1 MGQMHGVRQDGY
13 GGTEV
18 LRPATL
24 PMPAPSARE
33 VLVHV
38 EAAALDRG
46 TWHVMTGLPRIARV
60 GLGLRR
66 PRNQVPGLDVAG
78 VVEAVGPGV
87 TAFAV
92 GDPVFGT
99 ARGSFADYAIAR
111 VDTLVRRPACLTATQ
126 AAALGVSGCTAVQ
139 ALDAARVG
147 EGSSVLVVGAS
158 GGVGS
163 LAVMIAA
170 LRGADVTAVCSG
182 SKADAVRGWG
192 ARHILDYAQNELA
205 HDTTRY
211 DAVLDI
217 AGGTSLN
224 RLREL
229 TAPRGSIVFVG
240 QEGGGEWTGGFGAP
254 MRNAV
259 RMLPGRQRYVML
271 MSRVRSADLAQL
283 AALADADGL
292 RPHLHATFT
301 LSEVRSA
308 MDCLISGAVVGK
320 IAVVPDHAA

>member
-1 MGQMHGVRQDGY
+1 MDHMRGVRQDGY

-18 LRPATL
+18 LSPQTMAV
-24 PMPAPSARE
+24 PAPAARE
-33 VLVHV
+33 VLVRV

-46 TWHVMTGLPRIARV
+46 TWHVMTGLPRIARL

-78 VVEAVGPGV
+78 VVAAVGPGV

-99 ARGSFADYAIAR
+99 ARGSFAEYAIAR
-111 VDTLVRRPACLTATQ
+111 VETLVRRPASVTPSE

-147 EGSSVLVVGAS
+147 EASSVLVIGAS

-163 LAVMIAA
+163 LAVLIAR
-170 LRGADVTAVCSG
+170 LRGASVTAVCSAA
-182 SKADAVRGWG
+182 KADAVRSWG
-192 ARHILDYAQNELA
+192 AGRVLDYATDELA
-205 HDTTRY
+205 GERMRY

-217 AGGTSLN
+217 AGGTPLD

-229 TAPRGSIVFVG
+229 VGPAGTIVFVG
-240 QEGGGEWTGGFGAP
+240 REGGGQWTGGFGAP
-254 MRNAV
+254 MRNAL

-271 MSRVRSADLAQL
+271 MSRVRSADLQTL
-283 AALADADGL
+283 AVLAGDQGL
-292 RPHLHATFT
+292 RPHVHATYG
-301 LSEVRSA
+301 LGDVRAA
-308 MDCLISGAVVGK
+308 MDALTSGSVVGK
-320 IAVVPDHAA
+320 IVLVPDGTA